1 MHSEDTIAA
10 IATAQG
16 ESGISI
22 IRISGPDAI
31 AVADRV
37 CLDRNRKRRIKSF
50 APNTIHLGYAADADG
65 GILDEVLVSVFKAP
79 SSYTAEDT
87 VEINTHGGIYVTH
100 RVLDA
105 VLAAGCRLAE
115 PGEFTKRAFLAGR
128 IDLAEAE
135 AVMDVI
141 SSESEFARK
150 AAVSALTGTLSGKVR
165 DMRERILYETAF
177 IESALD
183 DPENYDLDGYPE
195 KLKEKTL
202 ALISEM
208 SGLLSRASDGAVLKE
223 GIRTAIIGKPNA
235 GKSSLLNALS
245 GEDRAI
251 VTEIAGT
258 TRDTLEEKVRIGECV
273 LRLIDTA
280 GIRNTEDVVEK
291 IGVSRAR
298 SAAAEADLLLAVFDA
313 SKELAGEDEEI
324 ASLVRKAA
332 ARGKRAAAVLNK
344 SDLPARIREEE
355 ITALIQGVPEG
366 CGAEGESEAVS
377 PAVPPVSVPV
387 LTLSLAEPFT
397 GLEELKSEILS
408 LFGAGELM
416 RSREALLV
424 NRRHAEAMAEARA
437 ALEQVLAGI
446 DSGVS
451 EEFYAGDLMAA
462 YAALGRIIGEQ
473 VDDDLAEEIFSRF
486 CLGK

>member
-1 MHSEDTIAA
+1 M
-10 IATAQG
+10 
-16 ESGISI
+16 
-22 IRISGPDAI
+22 
-31 AVADRV
+31 
-37 CLDRNRKRRIKSF
+37 
-50 APNTIHLGYAADADG
+50 
-65 GILDEVLVSVFKAP
+65 
-79 SSYTAEDT
+79 
-87 VEINTHGGIYVTH
+87 
-100 RVLDA
+100 
-105 VLAAGCRLAE
+105 
-115 PGEFTKRAFLAGR
+115 
-128 IDLAEAE
+128 
-135 AVMDVI
+135 
-141 SSESEFARK
+141 
-150 AAVSALTGTLSGKVR
+150 
-165 DMRERILYETAF
+165 
-177 IESALD
+177 
-183 DPENYDLDGYPE
+183 
-195 KLKEKTL
+195 
-202 ALISEM
+202 
-208 SGLLSRASDGAVLKE
+208 
-223 GIRTAIIGKPNA
+223 
-235 GKSSLLNALS
+235 
-245 GEDRAI
+245 
-251 VTEIAGT
+251 
-258 TRDTLEEKVRIGECV
+258 
-273 LRLIDTA
+273 
-280 GIRNTEDVVEK
+280 
-291 IGVSRAR
+291 
-298 SAAAEADLLLAVFDA
+298 FDA

-324 ASLVRKAA
+324 ASLVREAA
-332 ARGKRAAAVLNK
+332 ARGKRAVAILNK